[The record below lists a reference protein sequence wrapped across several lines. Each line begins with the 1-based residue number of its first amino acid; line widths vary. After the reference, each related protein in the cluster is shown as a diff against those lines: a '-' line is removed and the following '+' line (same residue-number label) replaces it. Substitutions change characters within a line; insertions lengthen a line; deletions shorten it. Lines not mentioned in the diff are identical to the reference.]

1 MSYEKPPGSEGSW
14 TGTASPLN
22 STGPYTLDRAAA
34 VTSVLRLLVQ
44 AADCP
49 SIMITVRDTS
59 GDFCADLATLRLD
72 GYEMT
77 LQHSSEEQ
85 TTFVSLQLTGSSER

>member
-1 MSYEKPPGSEGSW
+1 MNEEMPLGSEASW
-14 TGTASPLN
+14 IDTASLLN
-22 STGPYTLDRAAA
+22 STGPSTMDRAAA

-44 AADCP
+44 AADCL
-49 SIMITVRDTS
+49 SIMITVQDTS
-59 GDFCADLATLRLD
+59 GAYCADLATLRLG